1 MTVLVFNSINF
12 YITLSCGTTL
22 TTIPAPE
29 PSFNFL
35 ATPAAVPSPL
45 QSRTAAEPAAVHCFN
60 IETTRTLA
68 PATQL

>member
-22 TTIPAPE
+22 TTISAPE

-35 ATPAAVPSPL
+35 ATRAAVLSPL
-45 QSRTAAEPAAVHCFN
+45 QSRSAAQRAA
-60 IETTRTLA
+60 A
-68 PATQL
+68 PTV